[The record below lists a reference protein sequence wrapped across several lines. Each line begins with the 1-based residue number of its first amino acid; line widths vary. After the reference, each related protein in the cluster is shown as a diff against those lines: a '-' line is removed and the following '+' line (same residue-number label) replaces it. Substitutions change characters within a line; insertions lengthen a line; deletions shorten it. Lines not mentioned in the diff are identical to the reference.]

1 MLQNQLVEVAERLA
15 SALLLLAPCYD
26 TPDMILVNTRIRR
39 NHSQPGL
46 IRQSFCPSVRPSVRP
61 YMHADQVF
69 SRKWQ
74 RPNRFGQLF
83 FKNMNRESEILRK
96 KYTSESNTV
105 NNMKLIIFAKIRVIT
120 RTECIII
127 RPTYHVLFVLVDTV
141 RLTSIYYRVTINQ
154 KLLVAPSAGET
165 FVRLVKKKRSLNR
178 GIV

>member
-1 MLQNQLVEVAERLA
+1 
-15 SALLLLAPCYD
+15 
-26 TPDMILVNTRIRR
+26 
-39 NHSQPGL
+39 
-46 IRQSFCPSVRPSVRP
+46 
-61 YMHADQVF
+61 
-69 SRKWQ
+69 
-74 RPNRFGQLF
+74 
-83 FKNMNRESEILRK
+83 MNRESEILQK
-96 KYTSESNTV
+96 KYISESNTV
-105 NNMKLIIFAKIRVIT
+105 NNMKLMILAKIRVIT